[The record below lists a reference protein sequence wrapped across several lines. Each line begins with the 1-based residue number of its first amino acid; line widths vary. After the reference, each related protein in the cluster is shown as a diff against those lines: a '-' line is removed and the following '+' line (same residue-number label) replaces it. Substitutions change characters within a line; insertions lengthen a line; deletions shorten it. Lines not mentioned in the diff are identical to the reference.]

1 MRQYKKK
8 EREVW
13 NKVKKSFN
21 IILRKIKNILIKIL
35 IFLKK
40 EYSLLLV
47 SHSGDKTRTV
57 NLNMFFILCFVLVF
71 IISIGS
77 FTFLKSK
84 IEILSLEMKHQKQR
98 ITILEEDYSVLS
110 EDVRN
115 LMRVSKF
122 YREASNSL
130 LDRFGFSI
138 SDVGGDFALFEPE
151 QNLIEFTEYL
161 ENSIEPINQIHSL
174 IDLNKSMIEE
184 IPSTWPIKGGIG
196 YVSMYFGLNEHPLL
210 GHRYLHSGI
219 DVSMGRSGDMIVST
233 ANGVIVDVGYDPMYG
248 NYILIKHGFDF
259 YTRYA
264 HLQSILVKRGQK
276 VLRGERIGIL
286 GNTGLSTGPHIHYE
300 IYTGSSHVDPLQY
313 MILKN

>member
-8 EREVW
+8 EREIW
-13 NKVKKSFN
+13 KKIKRFLGLLST
-21 IILRKIKNILIKIL
+21 KIKNILIKIL

-47 SHSGDKTRTV
+47 SHSGDKTRTI
-57 NLNMFFILCFVLVF
+57 NLNMFFILCFITVF
-71 IISIGS
+71 IVSIGS

-84 IEILSLEMKHQKQR
+84 IEILSLEMKYQKQR
-98 ITILEEDYSVLS
+98 ISVLEENYNVLS

-115 LMRVSKF
+115 LMRVSKS
-122 YREASNSL
+122 YQIASNDL

-138 SDVGGDFALFEPE
+138 SNVGGDFAMFEPE
-151 QNLIEFTEYL
+151 QDLIEFTEYL
-161 ENSIEPINQIHSL
+161 ENSIDPINQIHSL

-184 IPSTWPIKGGIG
+184 IPSTWPIKGGMG

-219 DVSMGRSGDMIVST
+219 DVSMGRSGDIIVST
-233 ANGVIVDVGYDPMYG
+233 ANGVVIEMGYDSMYG

-264 HLQSILVKRGQK
+264 HLQSILVKKGQK

-286 GNTGLSTGPHIHYE
+286 GNTGLSTGPHVHYE
-300 IYTGSSHVDPLQY
+300 VYTGSAHVDPLKY